1 MDLGSDPEHR
11 PAACIFRDVAV
22 VANDEVW
29 AVGTRYQGPDP
40 EPLIMRWDG
49 GGWSEVPPPATS
61 GTLYGVTSLGPSVLW
76 AVANHGMTGLLL
88 HWDGTS
94 WTETPAP
101 PHVPGTS
108 VGFNDVSAESSNDVR
123 TVGSANLIPND
134 PIAPGHPF
142 VIRWDGSSWSEA
154 TCPMVP
160 IPWTLGPPGAYNLF
174 GVATASGKAVIVGGY
189 PGPEQWNQL
198 GPVRGYRTVAHSV
211 VWREGKLVDIFSRT
225 TFAVNM
231 IRIQRCSARLIIRCV
246 HRADSPLEMRG
257 AAAGLPDPDRGL

>member
-1 MDLGSDPEHR
+1 
-11 PAACIFRDVAV
+11 